1 MVNLLIKFFNRLKIL
16 YKKYCC
22 KGIFVKSKKNKGK
35 SVIYLI
41 VGISWGNFQIIET
54 KWILKLKYKD

>member
-1 MVNLLIKFFNRLKIL
+1 MVNLLIKIFNRLKNL
-16 YKKYCC
+16 YKKYYY
-22 KGIFVKSKKNKGK
+22 KGIIVKSKKNKSK

-41 VGISWGNFQIIET
+41 VGISWGIFQIIGI